1 MKKNLKRLL
10 SVVMAVV
17 FVCSFM
23 SVVSFAASGDDVL
36 EYALTEFR
44 TTAQVVSCDKDATGA
59 VEVKDTVRIGGV
71 NYKVTAIADDAFED
85 CVYITEITI
94 PEGVTY
100 IGSLAFKNCKSLK
113 SIDIPRSLVNCS
125 YDAFE
130 GCSDVVV
137 NCYMSNYQFST
148 VAEFSGNI
156 VVNILDKVIE
166 DQERPES
173 KSILTLIREFFIKIL
188 SFFGIKIKK

>member
-1 MKKNLKRLL
+1 MKKNLKRLF

-17 FVCSFM
+17 LMCSFM
-23 SVVSFAASGDDVL
+23 SVASFAAKSGDAL